1 MKKTLLAAAALFTAA
16 TSFAS
21 VDVTPYATT
30 NGITCENIWLNARA
44 RNADDWNAYPFAEMY
59 AKVRTAT
66 LLIDDANAENNK
78 ILVGWSKTGPTGET
92 SADGTALTNDFA
104 TVGIINFGTGKWEKE
119 VALTCDGAPIA
130 GLLCANQI
138 GVDQYG
144 HIYVG
149 GYVATTET
157 TPIRVYHVKDI
168 NTGECELAA
177 ELQLPADESAAT
189 GRMDYFHVIGDVTGE
204 ENGAVF
210 MCALAD
216 PAASPYVYRW
226 RLDQGGT
233 ASDWYGDFDGYV
245 AWDCSKLETYPVD
258 QTSWGTAP
266 VCTMILT
273 EDFAAENFYVDGF
286 TTCPV
291 IYNTSAGVV
300 DGFMNAPS
308 EYAPA
313 TGTNGV
319 AEFNL
324 GGKDFIAYS
333 VAQYNATP
341 GCQVRVAEIPELAF
355 SNMQSYWLLP
365 EAGLGETS
373 DGGTRVHNVST
384 FIHTDANGKQG
395 CYLLTYKC
403 NNGAGVYQIAEEG
416 YEPVYKAGVEG
427 IIADE
432 VNAPAEY
439 YNLQGVKVA
448 NPENGLYIV
457 KRGNKATKEV
467 VVK

>member
-245 AWDCSKLETYPVD
+245 AWDCSKLETYSNRSS
-258 QTSWGTAP
+258 TILAWALISW
-266 VCTMILT
+266 
-273 EDFAAENFYVDGF
+273 
-286 TTCPV
+286 
-291 IYNTSAGVV
+291 
-300 DGFMNAPS
+300 
-308 EYAPA
+308 
-313 TGTNGV
+313 
-319 AEFNL
+319 
-324 GGKDFIAYS
+324 
-333 VAQYNATP
+333 
-341 GCQVRVAEIPELAF
+341 
-355 SNMQSYWLLP
+355 
-365 EAGLGETS
+365 
-373 DGGTRVHNVST
+373 
-384 FIHTDANGKQG
+384 
-395 CYLLTYKC
+395 
-403 NNGAGVYQIAEEG
+403 
-416 YEPVYKAGVEG
+416 
-427 IIADE
+427 
-432 VNAPAEY
+432 
-439 YNLQGVKVA
+439 
-448 NPENGLYIV
+448 
-457 KRGNKATKEV
+457 
-467 VVK
+467 